1 MRFMKQDNAR
11 RIIAA
16 VTVLI
21 FALAGLAFYSVR
33 DLMAAFAMFSIV
45 FLGLGIALLAVLSAE
60 EALVWTVRHTEGY
73 FGRFRARRLALAAHP
88 AQDRHF
94 GGDN

>member
-1 MRFMKQDNAR
+1 MKRENIR

-16 VTVLI
+16 VAVLI

-33 DLMAAFAMFSIV
+33 DLLAAFMMFSV
-45 FLGLGIALLAVLSAE
+45 LLLGLGIALLAVLSAE

-73 FGRFRARRLALAAHP
+73 FGRFRARRLALAMHP
-88 AQDRHF
+88 AQRRHL
-94 GGDN
+94 GSGN

>member
-1 MRFMKQDNAR
+1 MKRENIR

-16 VTVLI
+16 VAVLI

-33 DLMAAFAMFSIV
+33 DLMAALAMFSV
-45 FLGLGIALLAVLSAE
+45 LLLGLGIALLVVLSAE

-73 FGRFRARRLALAAHP
+73 FGRFRARRLALATHS
-88 AQDRHF
+88 AQHHHF
-94 GGDN
+94 GSGN

>member
-1 MRFMKQDNAR
+1 MERENTR

-16 VTVLI
+16 VSVLI
-21 FALAGLAFYSVR
+21 FALAGVAFYSVR
-33 DLMAAFAMFSIV
+33 DFLAAFAMFSVLLI
-45 FLGLGIALLAVLSAE
+45 GLGIALLAVLSAE

-88 AQDRHF
+88 MQDRHF
-94 GGDN
+94 GGN